1 VRCENRP
8 HCGKKPTAL
17 RRKIDRT
24 AVGIDRTAV
33 GIDRTAQG
41 IDRTAIGIDRTA
53 VRTTK
58 ATALL
63 STMNFPPRRG

>member
-1 VRCENRP
+1 VKIDRTAAKNRP
-8 HCGKKPTAL
+8 HCG
-17 RRKIDRT
+17 RKIDRT